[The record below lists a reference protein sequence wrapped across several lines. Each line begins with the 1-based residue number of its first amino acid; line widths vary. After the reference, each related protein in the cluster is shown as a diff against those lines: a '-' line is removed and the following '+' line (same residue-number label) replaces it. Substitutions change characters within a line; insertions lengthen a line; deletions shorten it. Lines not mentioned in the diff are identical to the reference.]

1 MTEIKRQLPNFLTL
15 IRIPLAL
22 LCGYFALTLKP
33 FPLTISLLFFMAAS
47 FTDFLDGYLARRWNT
62 VSRFGKI
69 TDPIA
74 DKILIILV
82 FAIFTYHSIIPV
94 LFTVLIAIREIS
106 LTIIRLVLLFNKKIT
121 LAARYSGKVKTFT
134 QSIVLFIIYNLL
146 IFNEPLRSI
155 IGTSAINL
163 MIILLTV
170 WTVFI
175 TLYSGY
181 EMVMTNRKL
190 IEKMI

>member
-1 MTEIKRQLPNFLTL
+1 MTEIKRQLPNVLTL

-33 FPLTISLLFFMAAS
+33 FPLTISLMFFMAAS
-47 FTDFLDGYLARRWNT
+47 ATDFLDGYLARRWNT

-82 FAIFTYHSIIPV
+82 FAIFTYHSIIPL
-94 LFTVLIAIREIS
+94 LFTVLIALREIT
-106 LTIIRLVLLFNKKIT
+106 LTVIRLILLFNKKIT

-146 IFNEPLRSI
+146 IFNDPLRSI
-155 IGTSAINL
+155 IGEPAINL
-163 MIILLTV
+163 MIILLAV

-181 EMVMTNRKL
+181 EMLVTNRRL

>member
-62 VSRFGKI
+62 VSKFGKI

-74 DKILIILV
+74 DKILIIMVLC
-82 FAIFTYHSIIPV
+82 IFSYHSIIPLV
-94 LFTVLIAIREIS
+94 FTILIAVREIA
-106 LTIIRLVLLFNKKIT
+106 LTVIRLILLFRDKVT

-146 IFNEPLRSI
+146 IFKEPLIGI
-155 IGTSAINL
+155 IGNTAISVIIFS
-163 MIILLTV
+163 MIV
-170 WTVFI
+170 WTVLI

-181 EMVMTNRKL
+181 ETVMANKRAIEGL
-190 IEKMI
+190 I

>member
-15 IRIPLAL
+15 IRIPLAF

-33 FPLTISLLFFMAAS
+33 FPLTISLIFFMAAS
-47 FTDFLDGYLARRWNT
+47 FTDFLDGYLARKWNT

-74 DKILIILV
+74 DKILILLV
-82 FAIFTYHSIIPV
+82 FAIFTYHSVIP
-94 LFTVLIAIREIS
+94 LIFTLLIAFREIF
-106 LTIIRLVLLFNKKIT
+106 LTVIRLVLLINKRIT

-146 IFNEPLRSI
+146 IFNEPIRSVVGENVI
-155 IGTSAINL
+155 SITIFILAI
-163 MIILLTV
+163 

-181 EMVMTNRKL
+181 EMVMANRRIL
-190 IEKMI
+190 SKMI

>member
-33 FPLTISLLFFMAAS
+33 FPLTISLIFFMAAS

-62 VSRFGKI
+62 VSKFGKI

-94 LFTVLIAIREIS
+94 LFTALIAFREIS
-106 LTIIRLVLLFNKKIT
+106 LTIIRLILLFNKKIT

-155 IGTSAINL
+155 IGESAINL
-163 MIILLTV
+163 MIILLAV

-181 EMVMTNRKL
+181 EMVMTNRRL